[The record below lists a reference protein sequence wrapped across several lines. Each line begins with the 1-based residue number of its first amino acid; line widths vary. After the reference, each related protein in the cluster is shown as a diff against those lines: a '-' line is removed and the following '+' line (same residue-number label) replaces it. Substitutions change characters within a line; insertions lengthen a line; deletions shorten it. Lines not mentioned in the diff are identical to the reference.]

1 MRLPHLAMDFHLCS
15 EMPFFAEDSE
25 INISPIDIMTT
36 LAPGTIQDL
45 PIFEIVQDG
54 YLLGYENETVFIQKR
69 ELKPN
74 SAVGDIVQVFTFYNE
89 ERELEATTRL
99 PNLQVGQIGC
109 YRVSN
114 SNALGSF
121 ITIGTRRDILIPHT
135 EQIETLEDGRM
146 ALIILCEDS
155 EGKRLFASTKLNRY
169 LKNVDMN
176 YERGDEV
183 SLIIAEKIDIGR
195 RVVVDGKFIGALFRQ
210 EMTDNVRLGE
220 HVKGFVR
227 KVEGKDITVS
237 MQREGMELLEDSK
250 EKLMNYL
257 QLNGGYV
264 RLTDDTDPEEIKLRL
279 HMSKKAFKKAAGM
292 LYKEGKV
299 LLTKLGVKINK
310 TGVVPDNWQKNKI
323 FQDDGDTPP
332 LKQERKSDDVEPKSL
347 PVRNENKK
355 FAPKEAEEK
364 TISKPKA
371 PYVKRN
377 QDTPPSTTPPE
388 RNSPPKKEL
397 TFKGKK

>member
-1 MRLPHLAMDFHLCS
+1 MMS
-15 EMPFFAEDSE
+15 
-25 INISPIDIMTT
+25 II
-36 LAPGTIQDL
+36 PGTIQEL
-45 PIFEIVQDG
+45 PIYEIVQEG
-54 YLLGYENETVFIQKR
+54 YLLGEENQTVFIQKR
-69 ELKPN
+69 ELKPK
-74 SAVGDIVQVFTFYNE
+74 SEVGEVVEVFTFYNE

-109 YRVSN
+109 FRVTN

-121 ITIGTRRDILIPHT
+121 ITIGTRRDILIPNT

-146 ALIILCEDS
+146 ALVILCEDS

-169 LKNVDMN
+169 LRNVDMN
-176 YERGDEV
+176 YQRGDEV

-257 QLNGGYV
+257 ELNGGYV

-310 TGVVPDNWQKNKI
+310 TGVVPENWQKNKI

-332 LKQERKSDDVEPKSL
+332 LTQANPREQERTVEVRKAPVKTL

-355 FAPKEAEEK
+355 FAPQVSEDKVD
-364 TISKPKA
+364 IKPKT
-371 PYVKRN
+371 PYVKKEERPV
-377 QDTPPSTTPPE
+377 QQSEDTEAKPAPK
-388 RNSPPKKEL
+388 KKEL